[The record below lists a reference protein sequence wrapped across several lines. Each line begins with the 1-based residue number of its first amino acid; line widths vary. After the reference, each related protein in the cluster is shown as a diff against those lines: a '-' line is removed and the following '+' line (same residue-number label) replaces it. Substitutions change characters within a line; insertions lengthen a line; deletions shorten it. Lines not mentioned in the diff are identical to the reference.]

1 MRGSL
6 AGFNQIFPPHTDI
19 HALSLRSTSPLG
31 VLPLYCRKGFANTEN
46 RSNTGQ
52 TCWTGFS
59 INSTPVCFFQVAES
73 SLNPALQVTGAHSSG
88 MQLTRMQ
95 RASTWV
101 RNVWLA
107 PAHFEQQVFVF
118 SFWLLNS
125 RNTGLTKS
133 KVTTI
138 VRQFTLL
145 RQFSCYIAP
154 SCPGPPTRHTQTLL
168 RARARARTQAHVSL
182 HPSLPPQSLSIFFLF
197 YFIFVSGSL
206 APSLA
211 PWDAGARKHQPGV
224 LPHHPCQSPLGL
236 CHSHYICYVWSSFSV
251 LTWTVYHY
259 QNQLT

>member
-46 RSNTGQ
+46 SSNTGQ

-154 SCPGPPTRHTQTLL
+154 SCPGPPTRHTQALL
-168 RARARARTQAHVSL
+168 RARARTHTSACLTSSLTPPPISLNFLPLLFYICLWLSGALSGALGCGRTQASTRGAPTSPMPIAAWIVS
-182 HPSLPPQSLSIFFLF
+182 
-197 YFIFVSGSL
+197 
-206 APSLA
+206 
-211 PWDAGARKHQPGV
+211 
-224 LPHHPCQSPLGL
+224 
-236 CHSHYICYVWSSFSV
+236 
-251 LTWTVYHY
+251 
-259 QNQLT
+259 